1 MKNKIILLITS
12 FIILFITTDLNAQC
26 AMCKAVVETNL
37 ETGDTKGMGLNSGI
51 LYLMAFPY
59 IAASI
64 FAILFFLQKKK
75 TNSSLLN
82 NWSKELNITA
92 NY

>member
-1 MKNKIILLITS
+1 MKMQKLFEMKNKIILLIT
-12 FIILFITTDLNAQC
+12 IAILFLTIDLNAQC

-59 IAASI
+59 IAATI

-82 NWSKELNITA
+82 N
-92 NY
+92 

>member
-1 MKNKIILLITS
+1 MKMQQLFEMKNKIILLIT
-12 FIILFITTDLNAQC
+12 IAVLLITIDVNAQC

-37 ETGDTKGMGLNSGI
+37 ESGDTKGMGLNNGI

-75 TNSSLLN
+75 SNSSLIN
-82 NWSKELNITA
+82 N
-92 NY
+92 

>member
-1 MKNKIILLITS
+1 MKNKIIL
-12 FIILFITTDLNAQC
+12 FITIVVLFLTIDLNAQC

-37 ETGDTKGMGLNSGI
+37 ETGYTKGMGLNSGI

-59 IAASI
+59 IAATI

-82 NWSKELNITA
+82 N
-92 NY
+92 

>member
-1 MKNKIILLITS
+1 MKMQKLFVMKNKIILLITS
-12 FIILFITTDLNAQC
+12 ITILFITIDVNAQC

-64 FAILFFLQKKK
+64 FAILYFFKKK
-75 TNSSLLN
+75 NKFL
-82 NWSKELNITA
+82 IT
-92 NY
+92 